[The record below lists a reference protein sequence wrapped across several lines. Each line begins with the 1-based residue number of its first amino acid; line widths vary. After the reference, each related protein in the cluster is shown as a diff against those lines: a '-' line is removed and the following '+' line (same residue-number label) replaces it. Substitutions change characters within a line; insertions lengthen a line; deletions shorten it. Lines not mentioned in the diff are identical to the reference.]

1 MKKYRLLL
9 CLLGGIVLFSNCSN
23 NQQKKQKIVQ
33 QKINMLHR
41 KAADWGYLSQIILNS
56 KYINANLDKA
66 LKADLL
72 SPSLAGV
79 LAEKDIS
86 EITVSRDQA
95 CAKIQYRTN
104 WTEEPIGPLY
114 VVWSPC
120 DSIQNASGF
129 YESNAM
135 EIWGAGTP
143 WSIQIKNET
152 K

>member
-9 CLLGGIVLFSNCSN
+9 CLLGGIVLFSNCTN
-23 NQQKKQKIVQ
+23 DQQRKQKIVR

-41 KAADWGYLSQIILNS
+41 EAADWGYLSQIILNS
-56 KYINANLDKA
+56 KYINANLNKA

-104 WTEEPIGPLY
+104 WTEEPMGALY
-114 VVWSPC
+114 VIWSPC
-120 DSIQNASGF
+120 DSVQSENGF
-129 YESNAM
+129 YENNDV
-135 EIWGAGTP
+135 ETWGAGAP
-143 WSIQIKNET
+143 WSIQIKSET